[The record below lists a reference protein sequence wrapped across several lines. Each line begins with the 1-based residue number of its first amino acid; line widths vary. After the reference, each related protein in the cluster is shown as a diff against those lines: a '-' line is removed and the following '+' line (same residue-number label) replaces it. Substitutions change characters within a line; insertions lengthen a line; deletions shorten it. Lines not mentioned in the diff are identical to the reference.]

1 MMQAQATRIT
11 SEVKNKLLLSRVE
24 VDTLRERDLLCPE
37 CKFRIQTIYSDATGH
52 LRVKCPKC
60 KGIYVLNLAYFR
72 KMKSKRRH
80 R

>member
-1 MMQAQATRIT
+1 MMQVQATRV
-11 SEVKNKLLLSRVE
+11 SPEVKNKLLLSRVE

-37 CKFRIQTIYSDATGH
+37 CRFRIQTIYSDATGH

-72 KMKSKRRH
+72 KMKCKRRH